1 MQMNSFENDSFEKQ
15 LKELE
20 NIVEKLDESDV
31 PLEES
36 LKLYE
41 DAMAMYKVLNKK
53 IAEAEQKIIDISKIN
68 NLENSEK
75 IEMEDEI

>member
-1 MQMNSFENDSFEKQ
+1 MNSFENESFEKQ

-53 IAEAEQKIIDISKIN
+53 IAEAEQKIINISKIN

-75 IEMEDEI
+75 MKMEDEI

>member
-1 MQMNSFENDSFEKQ
+1 MNSFENDSFEKQ